1 LILAHS
7 GVPRRDIRLRGEIDM
22 FQTTVAIVAAA
33 ASAGVIVKLVPG
45 NTADEAGTS
54 PAAQQGVASR
64 ASEPTE
70 TAGGSMAQVA
80 HGGIG
85 SRDGEI
91 ICEQSW
97 PYYEQSCLRNSSQ
110 RDGNVRIVRIIA
122 GDHSA
127 ASRAR
132 QPRR

>member
-1 LILAHS
+1 
-7 GVPRRDIRLRGEIDM
+7 M

-45 NTADEAGTS
+45 NTPDEAGTS
-54 PAAQQGVASR
+54 PAAQQSAAS
-64 ASEPTE
+64 
-70 TAGGSMAQVA
+70 GS
-80 HGGIG
+80 G
-85 SRDGEI
+85 SHDGEI

-97 PYYEQSCLRNSSQ
+97 PYYEPSCLRNGTQ
-110 RDGNVRIVRIIA
+110 RAGNVRIVHIIA